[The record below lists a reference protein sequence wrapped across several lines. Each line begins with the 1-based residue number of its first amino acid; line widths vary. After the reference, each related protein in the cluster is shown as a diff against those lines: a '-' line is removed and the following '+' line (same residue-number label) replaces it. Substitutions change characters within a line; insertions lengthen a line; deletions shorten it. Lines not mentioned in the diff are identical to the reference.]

1 VSHRW
6 HACHMPSVPSH
17 ILSPHQNCVWQKYLL
32 KISLYKYLHITK
44 GINYLHK
51 EIGDRMEF
59 MKINFGWVE
68 VLSLDLTV
76 LVVAV
81 GSWAFHSWKSQ
92 MQPYLSICQCVCLSK
107 IGTCCVP
114 SYYYKC
120 VPCCSPIHPFF
131 VIT

>member
-1 VSHRW
+1 MSHRW
-6 HACHMPSVPSH
+6 HACHMTSIPLH
-17 ILSPHQNCVWQKYLL
+17 IWSPHQNSVWQKYLL
-32 KISLYKYLHITK
+32 KFSLYLRIKK

-51 EIGDRMEF
+51 GTVDRMEF
-59 MKINFGWVE
+59 MKTKFGWVE
-68 VLSLDLTV
+68 VLSLDLTL

-92 MQPYLSICQCVCLSK
+92 MQPYLSLCHCVCLSK

-120 VPCCSPIHPFF
+120 VPCRSPIHPFF